1 MTTAGKSLV
10 EINQKG
16 SAKFLR
22 GGFLMW
28 VVTVFETD
36 TFRCFE
42 YDTKEEAIRTLKAF
56 KNNAILSFTN

>member
-1 MTTAGKSLV
+1 
-10 EINQKG
+10 
-16 SAKFLR
+16 
-22 GGFLMW
+22 MW